1 MSNKPWFQANIH
13 APGTG
18 IALVVIALTLLPV
31 GIDAAMRAWCVA
43 APYKGTTLTLLG
55 TALNVRIT
63 AIPGRFEVGIEIDQ
77 GIKPNILISAYQ

>member
-43 APYKGTTLTLLG
+43 ALYEGTTLKG
-55 TALNVRIT
+55 KPFSPDRIALCN
-63 AIPGRFEVGIEIDQ
+63 G
-77 GIKPNILISAYQ
+77 

>member
-1 MSNKPWFQANIH
+1 M
-13 APGTG
+13 
-18 IALVVIALTLLPV
+18 LLPASST
-31 GIDAAMRAWCVA
+31 GS
-43 APYKGTTLTLLG
+43 TLTLLG